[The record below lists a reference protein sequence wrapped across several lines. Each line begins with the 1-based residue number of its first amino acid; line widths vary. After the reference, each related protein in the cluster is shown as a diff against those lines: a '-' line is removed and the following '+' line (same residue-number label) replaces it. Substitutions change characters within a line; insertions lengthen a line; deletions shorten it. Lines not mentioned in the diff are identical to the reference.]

1 MKKKEKIPTLNQD
14 FELETFLTVLRKNL
28 IFVIIFFVIAIS
40 VGYLYFRYTQPTY
53 SSYSVIQIKKENK
66 TREILGLS
74 SGVRMDP
81 TLEILRSEEFL
92 KTVIK
97 NLPLSVSYYTEGAFL
112 YTENYGSMPFKV
124 EYEFTEGGLYDKPI
138 YYEINKDGK
147 SYDISI
153 GKDGPKHNVPFNK
166 PTKIQDGVTLTLS
179 SPSYTE
185 KNSITDKYYFIINS
199 ERHILREVSKGL
211 LIETLNNDAGTI
223 KITYECFNAKK
234 SADIVNAIAEQFIE
248 FDVMKSRESS
258 MATIAYIDEQMDN
271 MVDELSTIENQ
282 LQQFRIANGITNE
295 DVKSRKNSL
304 AETKIANIEQR
315 IAEIDYEIE
324 TLNEVKEQV
333 NSNPDINMYE
343 MMALMSGQS
352 SNAFLSSMLKS
363 LQDLI
368 SKRESMLFEVTE
380 NNHKIVVIDK
390 QIESKKETIIDF
402 IGSTIV
408 RLGKQKNDCE
418 KKIENIRNGILE
430 KTSYDELEYSKLQ
443 RIYSINEAYYTQLLN
458 KKAEILISQSGYVS
472 TNLVLEK
479 ASVPG
484 APIAPL
490 LPKTLTMAI
499 ILALVLSI
507 LFLLARYLFYNKILT
522 SSDIS
527 KFTDIPVIGEVV
539 MSRHK
544 NEFSQ
549 AVVHKNAR
557 SHITENFRKIR
568 TNLDYFPLESNCR
581 VIITTSTV
589 PGEGKTFVAINTAD
603 IYAMSGKK
611 VLLVDFDLRKPR
623 LEKCLD
629 LDNELGVSTALT
641 NRKTWQEC
649 LHKNVLD
656 NLDVLTSGPVTPI
669 AAELLIGKNMDTF
682 IAEVRNEYDIV
693 ILDTPPLGIIHDA
706 ITLSKY
712 ADNFFYIMRSGIS
725 VKGYIEYINGIK
737 EEHNIKNISMILNG
751 LPVSKHSS
759 YGYNKYGYSHYGKY
773 GYGYG
778 HGYGYGYGY
787 GYSTD
792 EDDDGNGKKEKTGF
806 FKRVFGKKKN

>member
-418 KKIENIRNGILE
+418 KKVENIRNGILE
-430 KTSYDELEYSKLQ
+430 KSSYDELEYSKLQ

-458 KKAEILISQSGYVS
+458 KKAEILISQSGFVS

-490 LPKTLTMAI
+490 LSKTLTMAI

-539 MSRHK
+539 TSRHK

>member
-418 KKIENIRNGILE
+418 KKVENIRNGILE
-430 KTSYDELEYSKLQ
+430 KSSYDELEYSKLQ

-527 KFTDIPVIGEVV
+527 KFTDIPVIGEVIT
-539 MSRHK
+539 SRHK

>member
-74 SGVRMDP
+74 SSVRMDP

-408 RLGKQKNDCE
+408 RLGKQKNDYE
-418 KKIENIRNGILE
+418 KKVENIRNGILE

-458 KKAEILISQSGYVS
+458 KKAEILISQSGFVS

-490 LPKTLTMAI
+490 LSKTLTMAI

-539 MSRHK
+539 TSRHK

>member
-28 IFVIIFFVIAIS
+28 IFVLIFFVIAIS

-74 SGVRMDP
+74 SSVRMDP

-418 KKIENIRNGILE
+418 KKVENIRNGILE

-458 KKAEILISQSGYVS
+458 KKAEILISQSGFVS

-490 LPKTLTMAI
+490 LSKTLTMAI

-539 MSRHK
+539 TSRHK

>member
-74 SGVRMDP
+74 TGVRMDP

-166 PTKIQDGVTLTLS
+166 PTKIQDGVILTLS

-185 KNSITDKYYFIINS
+185 RNSITDKYYFIINS

-223 KITYECFNAKK
+223 KITYDCFNAKK

-380 NNHKIVVIDK
+380 NNHKIIVIDK

-539 MSRHK
+539 TSRHK

-792 EDDDGNGKKEKTGF
+792 EDDDENGKKEKTGF
-806 FKRVFGKKKN
+806 FKRLFGKKKN

>member
-418 KKIENIRNGILE
+418 KKVENIRNGILE

-539 MSRHK
+539 TSRHK

-589 PGEGKTFVAINTAD
+589 PGEGKTFIAINTAD

-778 HGYGYGYGY
+778 HGYSYGYGY

>member
-28 IFVIIFFVIAIS
+28 IFVIIFFVIAIIG
-40 VGYLYFRYTQPTY
+40 GYLYFRYTQPTY

-74 SGVRMDP
+74 SSVRMDP

-147 SYDISI
+147 SYDILI

-185 KNSITDKYYFIINS
+185 RNSITDKYYFIINS

-211 LIETLNNDAGTI
+211 VIETLNNDAGTI
-223 KITYECFNAKK
+223 KITYDCFNAKK

-295 DVKSRKNSL
+295 DVKSRRNSL

-352 SNAFLSSMLKS
+352 SNTFLSSMLKS

-380 NNHKIVVIDK
+380 NNHKIIVIDK

-527 KFTDIPVIGEVV
+527 KFTDIPVIGEVIT
-539 MSRHK
+539 SRHK

>member
-418 KKIENIRNGILE
+418 KKVENIRNGILE

-458 KKAEILISQSGYVS
+458 KKAEILISQSGFVS

-490 LPKTLTMAI
+490 LSKTLTMAI

-539 MSRHK
+539 TSRHK

-568 TNLDYFPLESNCR
+568 TNLDYFPLESKCR

>member
-28 IFVIIFFVIAIS
+28 IYVIIFFVIAIIG
-40 VGYLYFRYTQPTY
+40 GYLYFRYTQPTY

-147 SYDISI
+147 SYDILI

-185 KNSITDKYYFIINS
+185 RNSITDKYYFIINS

-211 LIETLNNDAGTI
+211 VIETLNNDAGTI
-223 KITYECFNAKK
+223 KITYDCFNAKK

-295 DVKSRKNSL
+295 DVKSRRNSL

-380 NNHKIVVIDK
+380 NNHKIIVIDK

-527 KFTDIPVIGEVV
+527 KFTDIPVIGEVIT
-539 MSRHK
+539 SRHK

-792 EDDDGNGKKEKTGF
+792 EDDDENGKKEKTGF
-806 FKRVFGKKKN
+806 FKRLFGKKKN

>member
-28 IFVIIFFVIAIS
+28 IFVIIFFVIAIIG
-40 VGYLYFRYTQPTY
+40 GYLYFRYTQPTY

-112 YTENYGSMPFKV
+112 YTENYGLMPFKV

-153 GKDGPKHNVPFNK
+153 GKDGSKHNVPFNK

-418 KKIENIRNGILE
+418 KKVENIRNGILE

-458 KKAEILISQSGYVS
+458 KKAEILISQSGFVS

-479 ASVPG
+479 ASIPG

-490 LPKTLTMAI
+490 LSKTLTMAI

>member
-211 LIETLNNDAGTI
+211 VIETLNNDAGTI

-380 NNHKIVVIDK
+380 NNHKIIVIDK

-418 KKIENIRNGILE
+418 KKVENIRNGILE

-458 KKAEILISQSGYVS
+458 KKAEILISQSGFVS

-490 LPKTLTMAI
+490 LSKTLTMAI

-539 MSRHK
+539 TSRHK

-589 PGEGKTFVAINTAD
+589 PGEGKTFIAINTAD

-792 EDDDGNGKKEKTGF
+792 EDDDENGKKEKTGF
-806 FKRVFGKKKN
+806 FKRLFGKKKN

>member
-28 IFVIIFFVIAIS
+28 IFVIIFFAIAITG
-40 VGYLYFRYTQPTY
+40 GYLYFRYTQPTF
-53 SSYSVIQIKKENK
+53 SSYSVIQVKKENK
-66 TREILGLS
+66 TNEILGIS
-74 SGVRMDP
+74 SGIKMAP
-81 TLEILRSEEFL
+81 TIEIMRSEEFL

-97 NLPLSVSYYTEGAFL
+97 NLPLNISFYTEGAFL
-112 YTENYGSMPFKV
+112 NTENYGSMPFKV
-124 EYEFTEGGLYDKPI
+124 DYEFTEGGLYDKPI
-138 YYEINKDGK
+138 YYEQNKDGK

-153 GKDGPKHNVPFNK
+153 GKDGAVYNVPFDK
-166 PTKIQDGVTLTLS
+166 PTKILDGVTLTLS
-179 SPSYTE
+179 SPSYIE
-185 KNSITDKYYFIINS
+185 RSSIKDKYYFVINS
-199 ERHILREVSKGL
+199 ERKILRDISKGL
-211 LIETLNNDAGTI
+211 VIEALNNDAGTI
-223 KITYECFNAKK
+223 KITYDCFNAKK

-271 MVDELSTIENQ
+271 MVDELSTIESQ

-295 DVKSRKNSL
+295 DVKSRSNSL
-304 AETKIANIEQR
+304 AETKISNIEQR
-315 IAEIDYEIE
+315 LAEIDYEIE
-324 TLNEVKEQV
+324 TLKEVQNEI
-333 NSNPDINMYE
+333 NNNPDINMYE

-363 LQDLI
+363 LQDLMA
-368 SKRESMLFEVTE
+368 KRESMLFEVTE
-380 NNHKIVVIDK
+380 NNHKIIVIDK

-402 IGSTIV
+402 IGSTIA
-408 RLGKQKNDCE
+408 RLNKQKTDNQ
-418 KKIENIRNGILE
+418 KKINDIRNGILE

-443 RIYSINEAYYTQLLN
+443 RIYSVNEAHYSKLLDR
-458 KKAEILISQSGYVS
+458 KIEILISQSGYVS
-472 TNLVLEK
+472 NNLVLEK

-484 APIAPL
+484 APIAPML
-490 LPKTLTMAI
+490 SKTMTMAI

-539 MSRHK
+539 TSRHK

-568 TNLDYFPLESNCR
+568 TNLDYFPLDSNCR

-623 LEKCLD
+623 LEKCLT
-629 LDNELGVSTALT
+629 LDNEFGVSTALT
-641 NRKTWQEC
+641 NKKTWQEC
-649 LHKNVLD
+649 LHKNVLE
-656 NLDVLTSGPVTPI
+656 NMDVLTSGPVTPI

-725 VKGYIEYINGIK
+725 VKGYIEYINSIK

-792 EDDDGNGKKEKTGF
+792 EDDDGSGKNEKTGF
-806 FKRVFGKKKN
+806 FKRLFGKKKK

>member
-28 IFVIIFFVIAIS
+28 IFVIIFFVIAIIG
-40 VGYLYFRYTQPTY
+40 GYLYFRYTQPTY

-74 SGVRMDP
+74 SSVRMDP

-147 SYDISI
+147 SYDILI

-185 KNSITDKYYFIINS
+185 RNSITDKYYFIINS

-211 LIETLNNDAGTI
+211 VIETLNNDAGTI
-223 KITYECFNAKK
+223 KITYDCFNAKK

-295 DVKSRKNSL
+295 DVKSRRNSL

-380 NNHKIVVIDK
+380 NNHKIIVIDK

-527 KFTDIPVIGEVV
+527 KFTDIPVIGEVIT
-539 MSRHK
+539 SRHK

>member
-138 YYEINKDGK
+138 YYEINKDDK

-418 KKIENIRNGILE
+418 KKVENIRNGILE

-458 KKAEILISQSGYVS
+458 KKAEILISQSGFVS

-490 LPKTLTMAI
+490 LSKTLTMAI

-693 ILDTPPLGIIHDA
+693 ILDTPPLGIIHDT

-806 FKRVFGKKKN
+806 FKRLFGKKKN